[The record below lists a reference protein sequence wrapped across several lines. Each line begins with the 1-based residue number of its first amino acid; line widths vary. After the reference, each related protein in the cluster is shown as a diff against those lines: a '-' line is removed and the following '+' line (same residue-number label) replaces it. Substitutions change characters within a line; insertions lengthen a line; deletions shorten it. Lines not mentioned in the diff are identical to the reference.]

1 MSRVGKKPV
10 QIPSGVE
17 VKLEGEKVTAK
28 GPKGSLELEI
38 HPHVNI
44 VMEGSEVKV
53 SVKDE
58 EDINDRA
65 LWGLFARLIDN
76 MVKGVSEGFE
86 KKLEVNGI
94 GYKVSVQ
101 GKVLKLD
108 VGFSHEVDFPI
119 PEGLDISV
127 EKNIITVSGM
137 DKQAVG
143 EAAAR
148 IRRIRKPEPY
158 KGKGIKY
165 VDEVI
170 HRKAG
175 KASKA
180 AAA

>member
-1 MSRVGKKPV
+1 VT
-10 QIPSGVE
+10 IPSGVE
-17 VKLEGEKVTAK
+17 VRLEGDHMTVK
-28 GPKGSLELEI
+28 GPKGQLELVI
-38 HPHVNI
+38 HSLVNVAI
-44 VMEGSEVKV
+44 EDGEVKV
-53 SVKDE
+53 SVADE
-58 EDINDRA
+58 NNIQERA
-65 LWGLFARLIDN
+65 LWGLFARLIGN
-76 MVKGVSEGFE
+76 MVTGVSEGFE
-86 KKLEVNGI
+86 KKLEVNGV

-101 GKVLKLD
+101 GRVLKLD
-108 VGFSHEVDFPI
+108 VGYSHEVDFPI

-127 EKNIITVSGM
+127 EKNVITVSGI

-143 EAAAR
+143 ETAAR
-148 IRRIRKPEPY
+148 IRRVRKPEPY

>member
-17 VKLEGEKVTAK
+17 VKIEGDKMTVK
-28 GPKGSLELEI
+28 GPKGSLDLAI
-38 HPHVNI
+38 HPLVN
-44 VMEGSEVKV
+44 VAVEGDEVKV
-53 SVKDE
+53 SVNNESEIKE
-58 EDINDRA
+58 RA
-65 LWGLFARLIDN
+65 LWGLFARLIGN
-76 MVKGVSEGFE
+76 MVTGVSVGFE
-86 KKLEVNGI
+86 KKLEVNGV

-101 GKVLKLD
+101 GNVLKLD
-108 VGFSHEVDFPI
+108 VGFSHSVDFPI
-119 PEGLDISV
+119 SEGLDISV
-127 EKNIITVSGM
+127 EKNVITVRGI

-143 EAAAR
+143 EAAAS
-148 IRRIRKPEPY
+148 IRRVRKPEPY

-180 AAA
+180 AAG

>member
-10 QIPSGVE
+10 QIPSGVD
-17 VKLEGEKVTAK
+17 VKLEGDKITVK
-28 GPKGSLELEI
+28 GPKGSLELII
-38 HPHVNI
+38 HPNVTVVIEDNEI
-44 VMEGSEVKV
+44 KV

-58 EDINDRA
+58 NDVADRA
-65 LWGLFARLIDN
+65 LWGLFVRLIGN
-76 MVKGVSEGFE
+76 MVKGVTEGFE
-86 KKLEVNGI
+86 KKLEVNGV

-101 GKVLKLD
+101 GRILKLD

-127 EKNIITVSGM
+127 EKNVITVSGI

-143 EAAAR
+143 ETAAK
-148 IRRIRKPEPY
+148 IRRVRKPEPY

-170 HRKAG
+170 QRKAG

-180 AAA
+180 AG